1 MSAGWVAFA
10 AVLGANA
17 LLTGFLAL
25 RVSRQ
30 SHVPGSRAF
39 TGTMVAL
46 AIWAGGY
53 ACETL
58 APSVEAKTGW
68 LRLENVGIA
77 TLVPLFF
84 LFALRYTGANRAVSR
99 RAAGVVFVVPVLTL
113 LILFFGTSASLH
125 HASVRP
131 FADSGGPL
139 VVSGGPW
146 YPDAVHQPED
156 PEGERREVNRERKAG
171 PDPPREVVDIRGPR
185 GGDSQEKDGGRC
197 AVALRVGG
205 AWPAG

>member
-1 MSAGWVAFA
+1 MSAGWAAFA

-25 RVSRQ
+25 RVWRQ
-30 SHVPGSRAF
+30 SHVPGRRAF
-39 TGTMVAL
+39 AATMVAL

-53 ACETL
+53 AGETL

-84 LFALRYTGANRAVSR
+84 LFALRYTGASRAVSR

-113 LILFFGTSASLH
+113 LILFSGTGASLH
-125 HASVRP
+125 YTSIRP

-146 YPDAVHQPED
+146 YHVQTVHSYLLMLAGTALILRAMRRRPE
-156 PEGERREVNRERKAG
+156 RYRA
-171 PDPPREVVDIRGPR
+171 
-185 GGDSQEKDGGRC
+185 
-197 AVALRVGG
+197 
-205 AWPAG
+205 PAASSPSC